1 MREGRLRLGFRLE
14 TWKHVKSHTDEGG
27 VDMAGLQGKS
37 VIVTGSATG
46 IGKAIAVRL
55 ASDGGDLV
63 LADIDFEGLQA
74 VAEEIRSIGNRCIP
88 IETDV
93 ADAKAV
99 QNMVDKCL
107 EEYGK
112 IDIAVN
118 NAGVSTMAW
127 TVDLTEKD
135 WDYNMNV
142 NAKGVFLCCR
152 AEARAMIPQK
162 HGKIINT
169 ASMAAKSGFPLLA
182 HYTASKWAVVG
193 FSISLA
199 LEVAKHNI
207 TVNCVCPGLVQTG
220 MQAREISWESKLR
233 GLTEDQVR
241 QQYIAMTP
249 LGRLEQPEDVANLF
263 SFLASDDS
271 DFMTGQAIN
280 ITGGIETH

>member
-1 MREGRLRLGFRLE
+1 
-14 TWKHVKSHTDEGG
+14 
-27 VDMAGLQGKS
+27 MAGLEGKS

-46 IGKAIAVRL
+46 IGKAIAMRL
-55 ASDGGDLV
+55 AADGGDLL
-63 LADIDFEGLQA
+63 LADIDFEGVQG
-74 VAEEIRSIGNRCIP
+74 VAAEIRSMGNRCVP
-88 IETDV
+88 IRTDV
-93 ADAKAV
+93 TDAKAV
-99 QNMVDKCL
+99 QNMVDKCV
-107 EEYGK
+107 EEFGK

-127 TVDLTEKD
+127 AVDLTEED

-152 AEARAMIPQK
+152 AEVRVMIPQN

-169 ASMAAKSGFPLLA
+169 ASMAAKRGVPLLA
-182 HYTASKWAVVG
+182 HYTASKWAVAG
-193 FSISLA
+193 FSASLA
-199 LEVAKHNI
+199 LEVAKYHI
-207 TVNCVCPGLVQTG
+207 TVNCFCPGLVETG

-241 QQYIAMTP
+241 QEYIAMTP
-249 LGRLEQPEDVANLF
+249 LGRLEQPEDVAKLV